1 MSWDNEIVGPMTA
14 QELRSEVIHMG
25 NVGWELVNAYTSGVW
40 HYAALRR
47 PVKVAV
53 YPMGPVMEGYLR
65 MRPRAEE

>member
-1 MSWDNEIVGPMTA
+1 MEWSSELIGPMTSL
-14 QELRSEVIHMG
+14 ELRVELIRMG
-25 NVGWELVNAYTSGVW
+25 QQGWEPVSVYAANGY

-65 MRPRAEE
+65 MRPRVEE